1 MLNIE
6 LVVVIKIKITE
17 SYDVNCETSKGDWM
31 IKNIMKTFEKQF
43 NAIFFLIWISKA
55 TFDQLSLNIQTNH
68 KKTGTLIL
76 LSSTTLKQR
85 YY

>member
-1 MLNIE
+1 MFNIE

-17 SYDVNCETSKGDWM
+17 SYDVNCEISKGDWM
-31 IKNIMKTFEKQF
+31 IKTFEKQF

-76 LSSTTLKQR
+76 LSSTTLIQR